1 MNNEVTT
8 KIVMSYKSN
17 ELASHDLTIKGSN
30 STVLDCLSPLIL
42 STLFR
47 KILHSRY
54 TEEDNM

>member
-1 MNNEVTT
+1 
-8 KIVMSYKSN
+8 MSYNSN

-30 STVLDCLSPLIL
+30 STVLDCLTPLIL
-42 STLFR
+42 STLLR